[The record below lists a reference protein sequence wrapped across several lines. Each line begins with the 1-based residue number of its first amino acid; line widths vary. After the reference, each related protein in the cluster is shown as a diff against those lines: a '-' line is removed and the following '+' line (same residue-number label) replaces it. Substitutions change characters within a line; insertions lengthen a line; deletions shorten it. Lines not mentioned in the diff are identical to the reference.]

1 MTMNRTR
8 EIKGLIAFSVTPLRA
23 DESVDEDRFCS
34 HVDELI
40 AAGVDGIALFGSTG
54 SIGSFTE
61 AERRRVAEVVTRH
74 VNGRVAVA
82 IGTGAMT
89 TAEAVRLSEHAERV
103 GADAALIAPITYW
116 PLGEAELALHYG
128 TIARA
133 ITIPIFLY
141 NSPVLTGVDMTP
153 GVIARLSE
161 DGRVKYLKESARD
174 LLRIPQIARATEGR
188 LRIFGGR
195 EDSALEAM
203 QIGADGWASGAI
215 NLIPRLCKRLFDRAH
230 GARDLAGART
240 IQRAIAP
247 LMDLLM
253 DKGHVSGCHAGLEI
267 LGKSVGA
274 PRRPI
279 LPFSGD
285 DRARLEALLRGLEA
299 V

>member
-1 MTMNRTR
+1 MRQPK
-8 EIKGLIAFSVTPLRA
+8 EFKGLIAFSVTPLRA
-23 DESVDEDRFCS
+23 DESVDEERFCS

-61 AERRRVAEVVTRH
+61 AERRCVAEVVTKH
-74 VNGRVAVA
+74 VNGRVPVA

-89 TAEAVRLSEHAERV
+89 TAEAVRLSEHAERA
-103 GADAALIAPITYW
+103 GADAALVAPITYW
-116 PLGEAELALHYG
+116 PLNEAELSLHYG
-128 TIARA
+128 AIAQA

-153 GVIARLSE
+153 NVIAKLCE
-161 DGRVKYLKESARD
+161 NERVKYLKESARD
-174 LLRIPQIARATEGR
+174 LLRIPQIARATGGR
-188 LRIFGGR
+188 LRVFGGR
-195 EDSALEAM
+195 EDSALEALLL
-203 QIGADGWASGAI
+203 GADGWASGAI
-215 NLIPRLCKRLFDRAH
+215 NLIPRLCKRLFDLAH
-230 GARDLAGART
+230 GSRDLAGARA
-240 IQRAIAP
+240 IQRAVAP
-247 LMDLLM
+247 LMDLIM
-253 DKGHVSGCHAGLEI
+253 DKGHVGGCHAGLEI
-267 LGKSVGA
+267 LGKPVGN